1 MQHAALADGLCLTV
15 SLLITVSWKRKR
27 LNVERN
33 GGERRRIEWGEGGGG
48 GIEVTRWD
56 GGKREGL
63 TALAWNPIRRK
74 QIAILHYK
82 QKLC

>member
-48 GIEVTRWD
+48 DRGDEMGWGKTR
-56 GGKREGL
+56 GL
-63 TALAWNPIRRK
+63 NCTCMES
-74 QIAILHYK
+74 YT
-82 QKLC
+82 